1 MNNKHEHYEAQ
12 RISALESYEIFD
24 TENEKEFD
32 DLAALASLV
41 CDVPIALITF
51 IGSEIQ
57 SFKSHHG
64 TALTQNMRQMS
75 FCTHT
80 IDADEGL
87 MIIPDARLDERFSDN
102 PIVTGPTQIA
112 FYAGVSLVNEDG
124 YPLGTICVFDQKANT
139 LSENQVHAL
148 KTLGQQ
154 IIDKLELRRKVTLL
168 EKSNNELL
176 NSNTLI
182 QKFASMAA
190 HDIKNPLSN
199 ILMSSQALKM
209 RHEKQQFDGCLRL
222 VDLTISSTKNLINLV
237 DEMLE
242 YSKSPSSLLANKKKF
257 VLVNLLNK
265 IIGLLPLPSGI
276 KITLPENNQEIYT
289 SVIALDQII
298 LNLLS
303 NAIRYNDKE
312 IVEIAIR
319 FEQDDVFY
327 KLEIEDNGIGIPAEY
342 LDRIFG
348 MNFTLGNTDR
358 NNNKGTGIGL
368 STVKELVT
376 ALEGNVYVKSKPGI
390 GSTFFIAIRK

>member
-1 MNNKHEHYEAQ
+1 MNKKQEQYEAQ
-12 RISALESYEIFD
+12 RLNALESYEIFD
-24 TENEKEFD
+24 TQNEKEFD
-32 DLAALASLV
+32 DLAALASVL

-57 SFKSHHG
+57 TFKSHHG
-64 TALTQNMRQMS
+64 TDLTQNFRQMS

-80 IDADEGL
+80 IASDEGL
-87 MIIPDARLDERFSDN
+87 MIVPDTRLDERFSDN
-102 PIVTGPTQIA
+102 PVVTGPTQIA

-139 LSENQVHAL
+139 LSDNQVQAL

-154 IIDKLELRRKVTLL
+154 IIDKLELRRKVSLL
-168 EKSNNELL
+168 EKTNHDLL
-176 NSNTLI
+176 NANTLI

-199 ILMSSQALKM
+199 ILMSSQTLKM

-222 VDLTISSTKNLINLV
+222 VDLTISSTKNLISLV
-237 DEMLE
+237 DEMLD
-242 YSKSPSSLLANKKKF
+242 YSKSPSSLLTNKKKF
-257 VLVNLLNK
+257 ILNNLLNK
-265 IIGLLPLPSGI
+265 IIGLLPLPAGI
-276 KITLPENNQEIYT
+276 KITLPADNQEIFT
-289 SVIALDQII
+289 SVIALDQIV

-312 IVEIAIR
+312 IVEITIR
-319 FEQDDVFY
+319 FEQDDIFY

-376 ALEGNVYVKSKPGI
+376 ALEGNVYVKSTPGS
-390 GSTFFIAIRK
+390 GSTFYIAIKK

>member
-1 MNNKHEHYEAQ
+1 MNNKEENYEAQ
-12 RISALESYEIFD
+12 RLSALESYEIFD

-32 DLAALASLV
+32 DLAALASVV
-41 CDVPIALITF
+41 CNVPIALITF

-57 SFKSHHG
+57 TFKSHHG
-64 TALTQNMRQMS
+64 TDLTQNTRQMS

-80 IDADEGL
+80 IDTNEGL

-124 YPLGTICVFDQKANT
+124 YPLGTICVFDQKANA
-139 LSENQVHAL
+139 LSENQVQAL

-168 EKSNNELL
+168 EKTNNELL

-222 VDLTISSTKNLINLV
+222 VDLTISSTRNLINLV

-257 VLVNLLNK
+257 VLNNLLNK

-303 NAIRYNDKE
+303 NAIRYNNKE
-312 IVEIAIR
+312 IVEIKIR

-327 KLEIEDNGIGIPAEY
+327 KLEIQDNGIGIPAEY

-348 MNFTLGNTDR
+348 VNFTLGNTDR

-368 STVKELVT
+368 ATVKELVT
-376 ALEGNVYVKSKPGI
+376 ALEGNVSVESKPDI
-390 GSTFFIAIRK
+390 GSTFFITIRK